1 MAGNGHS
8 NRTQN
13 RSPLTNAQELN
24 SSTSDVQNAQP
35 VTEMENRPRNEV
47 EAGNGE
53 NDESKDAEVAERTE
67 TPKPSKLKALW
78 GKLGLDFGTV
88 VMMFK

>member
-1 MAGNGHS
+1 
-8 NRTQN
+8 
-13 RSPLTNAQELN
+13 
-24 SSTSDVQNAQP
+24 
-35 VTEMENRPRNEV
+35 MENRPRNEV